1 MQVFLTT
8 KPLDLIYK
16 TIQMKKILFS
26 VCLLGVFMTLA
37 AQQKVGTVIF
47 ERKINMHRVIQ
58 DEQMRAMMPEFRTS
72 EHILLFS
79 DSVSVYK
86 MVPEDEAPD
95 PFAGGGGGPRI
106 MMRFGAD
113 GGDLYKNFAQSKS
126 IQTSELGGKNFL
138 ITDSIRQQP
147 WKLSSDTK
155 QILGYNCHK
164 ATRKINQPMMG
175 MRKVTMTSGGGAPSV
190 DTSSKNKPA
199 PKEIEVVAW
208 FADDIISPVGPENY
222 GQLPGVI
229 LELNIDNGQ
238 TVYTAKDIKKTV
250 DAKELK
256 EPKKGKIVTQQEYMK
271 MMQELMNNQGGPG
284 MMRMRVDN

>member
-1 MQVFLTT
+1 
-8 KPLDLIYK
+8 
-16 TIQMKKILFS
+16 MKKILFS
-26 VCLLGVFMTLA
+26 VCFLGLFMTLA

-47 ERKINMHRVIQ
+47 ERKINMHRIIQ

-86 MVPEDEAPD
+86 LVPEDEAPD
-95 PFAGGGGGPRI
+95 PFAGGGGGGPRI

-147 WKLSSDTK
+147 WKLSTETK

-175 MRKVTMTSGGGAPSV
+175 MRRVTMTSGSGAPTV

-238 TVYTAKDIKKTV
+238 TVYSAKEVKKTV

-256 EPKKGKIVTQQEYMK
+256 EPKKGKVVTQQEYMK
-271 MMQELMNNQGGPG
+271 MMQELMSNQGGPG